1 MPAFCVKRIL
11 HNIREYRSNI
21 NFCGDLDVSGCVSFY
36 QNNKTKYNAL
46 LYIAFDDVNHYGVC
60 IVCDVSKFTA
70 SSVFMLT
77 IRQAPT
83 ELNTCP
89 TPPPTPDIVLW
100 RVHARLSARTQLQ
113 WPAMTGS

>member
-1 MPAFCVKRIL
+1 MPAFCVKHIL

-89 TPPPTPDIVLW
+89 TPPHPRHRSV
-100 RVHARLSARTQLQ
+100 ARPCPSQCTDTA
-113 WPAMTGS
+113 AMAGDDW